1 MNNLIINSCNSN
13 LLVLLKK
20 DDEIFIKNELGIK
33 KHNEIILDLVKQI
46 LNENKISLNDI
57 DEFGVVVGP
66 GSFTGIRVGIATI
79 KAFKDALKKDARGI
93 NNLNYLFELGNK
105 RGLEIVA
112 IQGSLNSYFVAE
124 KIENGLHI
132 YPHNMDEESLIK
144 LANGRVIGCFELT
157 EQMKNSKLQ
166 FEQLEEDEKILVE
179 VFNKSKDRQLT
190 PIYYQLSQAEAE
202 KINKAK
208 IEYADISKEDLKE
221 VLKIDNNNFN
231 LELNGELPWTEEYF
245 SSLLTNST
253 YKNYAIKLNG
263 ELVGYA
269 ILELTDELN
278 ISRIAIAKDYQSQG
292 LGTKL
297 INEIFKLAK
306 SLKMKVSLEVCEHNI
321 NAIKLYQKLG
331 FNIRRVRKNYYKDA
345 SSCLEMVKEI

>member
-208 IEYADISKEDLKE
+208 IEYADISK
-221 VLKIDNNNFN
+221 
-231 LELNGELPWTEEYF
+231 
-245 SSLLTNST
+245 
-253 YKNYAIKLNG
+253 
-263 ELVGYA
+263 
-269 ILELTDELN
+269 
-278 ISRIAIAKDYQSQG
+278 
-292 LGTKL
+292 
-297 INEIFKLAK
+297 
-306 SLKMKVSLEVCEHNI
+306 
-321 NAIKLYQKLG
+321 
-331 FNIRRVRKNYYKDA
+331 
-345 SSCLEMVKEI
+345 